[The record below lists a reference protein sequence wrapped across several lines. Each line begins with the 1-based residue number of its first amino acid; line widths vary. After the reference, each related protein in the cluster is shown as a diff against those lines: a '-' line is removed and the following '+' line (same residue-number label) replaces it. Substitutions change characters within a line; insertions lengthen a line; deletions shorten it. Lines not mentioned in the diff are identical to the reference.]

1 MIKNLIYGTMLSA
14 AVLFVSCSG
23 NQNNSGNNADN
34 KTTETTTVSQK
45 GTIEDVWR
53 SYLKSEY
60 LDVKSLDVDQAL
72 SKLTKK
78 GANAGQIVI
87 VNEKNKAFNLENT
100 AECME
105 ACGAETEDDLD
116 GNDNALGFFYETLAL
131 FDNKDGSQT
140 VLLFSSVPGYG
151 RNLVSLFSYSDGTL
165 KRLPVSKLPFSDD
178 MLNKEPNYEFEQ
190 GKISNVWGTEVQY
203 LDPSLNIDP
212 ASFTKDGFDTESA
225 GEHDKTFKWDGEKFT
240 SIAG

>member
-14 AVLFVSCSG
+14 AVLFASCSG

-34 KTTETTTVSQK
+34 KTTETNTPAQK

-53 SYLKSEY
+53 SYLTSEY
-60 LDVKSLDVDQAL
+60 LDIPAKNVEKAMSSLD
-72 SKLTKK
+72 KK
-78 GANAGQIVI
+78 GSNAAQVI
-87 VNEKNKAFNLENT
+87 FDDTTNEVLSASEPDPNATDEE
-100 AECME
+100 AES
-105 ACGAETEDDLD
+105 DDS
-116 GNDNALGFFYETLAL
+116 ALGYYYETLAL
-131 FDNKDGSQT
+131 FDNKDGGQT
-140 VLLFSSVPGYG
+140 VLLYSTRPGWG
-151 RNLVSLFSYSDGTL
+151 RNLVSIFSYSNGTL

-178 MLNKEPNYEFEQ
+178 MLNKEPNYDFEQ

-225 GEHDKTFKWDGEKFT
+225 GEHDRTFKWDGEKFT

>member
-1 MIKNLIYGTMLSA
+1 MIKTLIYGTMLSA
-14 AVLFVSCSG
+14 AVLFASCSG

-34 KTTETTTVSQK
+34 KTTETNTPAQK

-53 SYLKSEY
+53 SYLTSEY
-60 LDVKSLDVDQAL
+60 LDIPAKNVEKAMSSLD
-72 SKLTKK
+72 KK
-78 GANAGQIVI
+78 GSNAAQVI
-87 VNEKNKAFNLENT
+87 FDDTTNEVLSATEPDPNATDEEE
-100 AECME
+100 EC
-105 ACGAETEDDLD
+105 
-116 GNDNALGFFYETLAL
+116 NDSALGYYYETLAL
-131 FDNKDGSQT
+131 FDNKDGGQT
-140 VLLFSSVPGYG
+140 VLLYSSRPGWG
-151 RNLVSLFSYSDGTL
+151 RNLVSIFSYSNGTL

-178 MLNKEPNYEFEQ
+178 MFNNEPNYDFEQ

-225 GEHDKTFKWDGEKFT
+225 GEHDRTFKWDGEKFT

>member
-72 SKLTKK
+72 SKLKKK
-78 GANAGQIVI
+78 GANAAQIVI
-87 VNEKNKAFNLENT
+87 VDEKNKAFNLENI

-105 ACGAETEDDLD
+105 ACDAESEDDLD
-116 GNDNALGFFYETLAL
+116 GNDSALGFFYETLAL
-131 FDNKDGSQT
+131 FDNKDGGQT
-140 VLLFSSVPGYG
+140 VLLYSTVPGYG

-165 KRLPVSKLPFSDD
+165 KRLPVSSSPFGD
-178 MLNKEPNYEFEQ
+178 MLNSEPNYEFDA
-190 GKISNVWGTEVQY
+190 KISKFVGTEVQY
-203 LDPSLNIDP
+203 LDPSIYIDIN
-212 ASFTKDGFDTESA
+212 SFTKDGFDTESA
-225 GEHDKTFKWDGEKFT
+225 GEHDRTFKWDGEKFT

>member
-14 AVLFVSCSG
+14 AVLFASCSG

-34 KTTETTTVSQK
+34 KTTETNTPAQK

-53 SYLKSEY
+53 SYLTSEY
-60 LDVKSLDVDQAL
+60 LDIPAKNVEKAMSSLD
-72 SKLTKK
+72 KK
-78 GANAGQIVI
+78 GSNAAQVI
-87 VNEKNKAFNLENT
+87 FDDTTNEVLSATEPDPNATDEE
-100 AECME
+100 AES
-105 ACGAETEDDLD
+105 DDS
-116 GNDNALGFFYETLAL
+116 ALGYYYETLAL
-131 FDNKDGSQT
+131 FDNKDGGQT
-140 VLLFSSVPGYG
+140 VLLYSSRPGWG
-151 RNLVSLFSYSDGTL
+151 RNLVSIFSYSNGTL

-178 MLNKEPNYEFEQ
+178 MLNKEPSYDFEQ
-190 GKISNVWGTEVQY
+190 SNISSVWGTEVQY

-225 GEHDKTFKWDGEKFT
+225 GEHDRTFKWDGEKFT

>member
-14 AVLFVSCSG
+14 AVLFVCCSG
-23 NQNNSGNNADN
+23 NQNNSGDNADN
-34 KTTETTTVSQK
+34 KTTETNTPAQK

-53 SYLKSEY
+53 SYLTSEY
-60 LDVKSLDVDQAL
+60 LDIPAKNVEKAMSSLD
-72 SKLTKK
+72 KK
-78 GANAGQIVI
+78 GSNAAQVI
-87 VNEKNKAFNLENT
+87 FDDTTNEVLSATEPDPNATDEE
-100 AECME
+100 AES
-105 ACGAETEDDLD
+105 DDS
-116 GNDNALGFFYETLAL
+116 ALGYYYETLAL
-131 FDNKDGSQT
+131 FDNKDGGQT
-140 VLLFSSVPGYG
+140 VLLYSSRPGWG
-151 RNLVSLFSYSDGTL
+151 RNLVSIFSYSNGTL

-178 MLNKEPNYEFEQ
+178 MLNKEPNYDFEQ

-225 GEHDKTFKWDGEKFT
+225 GEHDRTFKWDGEKFT

>member
-14 AVLFVSCSG
+14 AVLFASCSG
-23 NQNNSGNNADN
+23 NQNNGGNNADN
-34 KTTETTTVSQK
+34 KTTETNTPAQK

-53 SYLKSEY
+53 SYLTSEY
-60 LDVKSLDVDQAL
+60 LDIPAKNVEKAMSSLD
-72 SKLTKK
+72 KK
-78 GANAGQIVI
+78 GSNAAQVI
-87 VNEKNKAFNLENT
+87 FDDTTNEVLSA
-100 AECME
+100 
-105 ACGAETEDDLD
+105 TEPDPNATDEESEGDDS
-116 GNDNALGFFYETLAL
+116 ALGYYYETLAL
-131 FDNKDGSQT
+131 FDNKDGGQT
-140 VLLFSSVPGYG
+140 VLLYSSRPGWG
-151 RNLVSLFSYSDGTL
+151 RNLVSIFSYSNSTL

-178 MLNKEPNYEFEQ
+178 MFNNEPNYDFEQ

-225 GEHDKTFKWDGEKFT
+225 GEHDRTFKWDGEKFT

>member
-14 AVLFVSCSG
+14 AVLFASCSG
-23 NQNNSGNNADN
+23 NQNNGGNTNSSEN
-34 KTTETTTVSQK
+34 NTNTVAQK

-53 SYLKSEY
+53 SYLTSEY
-60 LDVKSLDVDQAL
+60 LDIPAKNVEKAMS
-72 SKLTKK
+72 SLTKK
-78 GANAGQIVI
+78 GANAAQVI
-87 VNEKNKAFNLENT
+87 FDDATNEVLT
-100 AECME
+100 VAEPDPN
-105 ACGAETEDDLD
+105 ATEEEES
-116 GNDNALGFFYETLAL
+116 NDSALGYYYETLAL
-131 FDNKDGSQT
+131 FDNKDGGQT
-140 VLLFSSVPGYG
+140 VLLYSSRPGWG
-151 RNLVSLFSYSDGTL
+151 RNLVSIFSYSNGTL

-178 MLNKEPNYEFEQ
+178 MLNKEPNYEFDQ

-225 GEHDKTFKWDGEKFT
+225 GEHDRTFKWDGEKFT

>member
-1 MIKNLIYGTMLSA
+1 MLGA
-14 AVLFVSCSG
+14 AVLFASCSG

-34 KTTETTTVSQK
+34 KTTETNTPAQK

-53 SYLKSEY
+53 SYLTSEY
-60 LDVKSLDVDQAL
+60 LDIPAKNVEKAMSSLD
-72 SKLTKK
+72 KK
-78 GANAGQIVI
+78 GSNAAQVI
-87 VNEKNKAFNLENT
+87 FDDSTNEVLSATEPDPNATDEE
-100 AECME
+100 AES
-105 ACGAETEDDLD
+105 DDS
-116 GNDNALGFFYETLAL
+116 ALGYYYETLAL
-131 FDNKDGSQT
+131 FDNKDGGQT
-140 VLLFSSVPGYG
+140 VLLYSSRPGWG
-151 RNLVSLFSYSDGTL
+151 RNLVSIFSYSNGTL

-178 MLNKEPNYEFEQ
+178 MFNNEPNYDFEQ

-225 GEHDKTFKWDGEKFT
+225 GEHDRTFKWDGEKFT

>member
-1 MIKNLIYGTMLSA
+1 MIKNLIYGTMLGA
-14 AVLFVSCSG
+14 AVLFASCSG

-34 KTTETTTVSQK
+34 KTTETNTPAQK

-53 SYLKSEY
+53 SYLTSEY
-60 LDVKSLDVDQAL
+60 LDIPAKNVEKAMSSLD
-72 SKLTKK
+72 KK
-78 GANAGQIVI
+78 GSNAAQVI
-87 VNEKNKAFNLENT
+87 FDDSTNEVLSATEPDPNATDEE
-100 AECME
+100 AES
-105 ACGAETEDDLD
+105 DDS
-116 GNDNALGFFYETLAL
+116 ALGYYYETLAL
-131 FDNKDGSQT
+131 FDNKDGGQT
-140 VLLFSSVPGYG
+140 VLLYSSRPGWG
-151 RNLVSLFSYSDGTL
+151 RNLVSIFSYSNGTL

-178 MLNKEPNYEFEQ
+178 MFNNEPNYDFEQ

-225 GEHDKTFKWDGEKFT
+225 GEHDRTFKWDGEKFT

>member
-1 MIKNLIYGTMLSA
+1 MIRNLIYGTMLGA
-14 AVLFVSCSG
+14 AVLFASCSG

-34 KTTETTTVSQK
+34 KTTETNTPAQK

-53 SYLKSEY
+53 SYLTSEY
-60 LDVKSLDVDQAL
+60 LDIPAKNVEKAMSSLD
-72 SKLTKK
+72 KK
-78 GANAGQIVI
+78 GSNAAQVI
-87 VNEKNKAFNLENT
+87 FDDTTNEVLSATEPDPNATDEE
-100 AECME
+100 AES
-105 ACGAETEDDLD
+105 DDS
-116 GNDNALGFFYETLAL
+116 ALGYYYETLAL
-131 FDNKDGSQT
+131 FDNKDGGQT
-140 VLLFSSVPGYG
+140 VLLYSSRPGWG